1 MGDSDYIKIGL
12 MALFL
17 VTSAFFSGTETA
29 FIALQ
34 RVRLI
39 HMVNTG
45 VPGAQRVFRMAQHP
59 ERFLST
65 VLLGNNVV
73 NTAAAALGTAIVM
86 SLIDSTI
93 TALVVSTVGVSVLV
107 LIFSEVLPKSIA
119 ASHAEKVAFITIRPL
134 LFLEWLFFPLTKAL
148 SIFSSLAARF
158 IGEARSTTNITE
170 QEIRS
175 LINAGMETGAVDRSE
190 AEMLEKV
197 FHFGDRQVSEIM
209 TPRPEIIWVEQGT
222 TLEQLLSIYSE
233 HYHTRFPVFADSI
246 DNVLGLLSMKDVLK
260 ATADT
265 QMLSTQ
271 VVTNLLRPAHFV
283 PETKTVRSLF
293 TELREK
299 GQSMAILIDEFGG
312 VAGLATMKQ
321 LLMVIV
327 GPVGEEGQPLGQPL
341 VRIGHEIY
349 LLDGGLGIYE
359 INHQLDIGIPEGSY
373 QSVAGYILDQMGR
386 IPSKGDYLDCG
397 TWRITVVEM
406 TGLKV
411 SRVEVKPTFRLT
423 GTQSK

>member
-1 MGDSDYIKIGL
+1 MDESDYIKIGL

-17 VTSAFFSGTETA
+17 IASAFFSGTETA

-34 RVRLI
+34 RVRMI
-39 HMVNTG
+39 HLVTTG
-45 VPGAQRVFRMAQHP
+45 VPGAQRVFRMTQRP
-59 ERFLST
+59 ERFLPT

-73 NTAAAALGTAIVM
+73 NTAAAALGTAIVI
-86 SLIDSTI
+86 SIVDSTI
-93 TALVVSTVGVSVLV
+93 TALFISTVGVSALILV
-107 LIFSEVLPKSIA
+107 FSEVLPKSFS
-119 ASHAEKVAFITIRPL
+119 ASHAEKVAFATIRPL
-134 LFLEWLFFPLTKAL
+134 LLFEWFFFPLTRAL
-148 SIFSSLAARF
+148 GIFSSLAARF
-158 IGEARSTTNITE
+158 IGDTKLTTNITE

-197 FHFGDRQVSEIM
+197 FHFGDRQASEIM

-222 TLEQLLSIYSE
+222 TLEHLLSIYSN
-233 HYHTRFPVFADSI
+233 HYHTRFPVFANST

-260 ATADT
+260 ATADGQMSPT
-265 QMLSTQ
+265 QI
-271 VVTNLLRPAHFV
+271 VTNLLRPAHFV

-312 VAGLATMKQ
+312 IAGLATMKQ

-341 VRIGHEIY
+341 VRIGHEMY

-359 INHQLDIGIPEGSY
+359 LNHQLDIGIPEGSY
-373 QSVAGYILDQMGR
+373 QSIAGYILDQMGR
-386 IPSKGDYLDCG
+386 IPSKDDYLDCG
-397 TWRITVVEM
+397 NWRITVVEM
-406 TGLKV
+406 SGLKV
-411 SRVEVKPTFRLT
+411 SRVELKPIFHLT
-423 GTQSK
+423 ETQSK